1 MKNIKGAFPVSRLGP
16 CSLALCVLI
25 ALSGDPAQPEE
36 TQSNQPNPAHIPV
49 SPPADASG
57 HARMINLLKDIAHR
71 TRGDIPFLGDGMV
84 KLLDRRLAELGPETP
99 YTDVLYLRAQ
109 LGEAEVQRGNIKQG
123 IQHLVEV
130 YRGVE
135 LLKQKGYLAP
145 DEMAY
150 LNAVYRLGV
159 AYMRLGETQNCCRRR
174 LPESCILPIR
184 GGGIHDIQD
193 GSREAIKYFTLVLR
207 NAPENS
213 PLYLSAKWLLNVM
226 YMTIDGYPEQVPPRF
241 VIDAGLFESE
251 ELFPRFRNR
260 APDLGLDTF
269 DLAGGAIVDDFT
281 GDDYLDIVVS
291 TWDPSGQMRFFINNR
306 DGTFSDATEKANL
319 NGLTGGLNLAH
330 ADYDNDGDLD
340 ILVLRGA
347 WLRKWGRVPNSLL
360 RNNGDATFTD
370 VTFEAGLGED
380 HFPAQAGAWADY
392 DKDGDVDLYI
402 GNESIGDSIPPSNL
416 FRNNGDGTFTDV
428 AGEAGVPN
436 FHHAKA
442 ACWGDIDGDG
452 FPDLYISN
460 FQAENR
466 LYRNNADG
474 TFTDVAQRLGV
485 TTPRRSFP
493 LWFWDFDNDGA
504 LDLYV
509 SSYGG
514 ELDALV
520 AGQLDIPID
529 NELARLYR
537 GDGQGGFADVAQ
549 EQNLKRLTLPMAAN
563 FGDLDNDGYL
573 DYYLGTGYPD
583 YEALMPNV
591 MVRNRGGT
599 GFSDVT
605 FAGGFGHLQK
615 GHGIAFAD
623 LDNDG
628 DQDVFEQMGGFFPG
642 DKFSNALFENPGFGN
657 HWISVKLVG
666 VDSNRAAIGA
676 RIRVEVID
684 NGDRRS
690 IYKHVNSGASFGANP
705 LRQTIGL
712 GKATRIEVLEVYWP
726 ATGRTQTFR
735 DLPVDQFIRIVE
747 SEDRYT
753 PLELNRISLGGKPTD
768 Q

>member
-1 MKNIKGAFPVSRLGP
+1 
-16 CSLALCVLI
+16 
-25 ALSGDPAQPEE
+25 
-36 TQSNQPNPAHIPV
+36 
-49 SPPADASG
+49 
-57 HARMINLLKDIAHR
+57 MIDLLKEIATR
-71 TRGDIPFLGDGMV
+71 TKRDIPFLGDRMV
-84 KLLDRRLAELGPETP
+84 KILDRRLAELGPETP
-99 YTDVLYLRAQ
+99 YTEALYLRAE
-109 LGEAEVQRGNIKQG
+109 LGEAEIQRGNIEQG
-123 IQHLVEV
+123 IRRLLEV

-145 DEMAY
+145 DQVAY

-159 AYMRLGETQNCCRRR
+159 AYMRLGETQNCCRER

-193 GSREAIKYFTLVLR
+193 GSRGAIKYFTQVLR
-207 NAPENS
+207 NAPENL
-213 PLYLSAKWLLNVM
+213 PLYLSAKWLLNIM

-241 VIDAGLFESE
+241 LIDAGLFESDE
-251 ELFPRFRNR
+251 PFPRFRNR

-269 DLAGGAIVDDFT
+269 DLAGGVIVDDFT
-281 GDDYLDIVVS
+281 GDEYLDIVVS
-291 TWDPSGQMRFFINNR
+291 TWDPSGQMRLFINNR
-306 DGTFSDATEKANL
+306 DGTFSDNTEKANL
-319 NGLTGGLNLAH
+319 TGLTGGLNMAH

-347 WLRKWGRVPNSLL
+347 WLMKLGRVPNSLL

-380 HFPAQAGAWADY
+380 HFPALAGAWADY

-402 GNESIGDSIPPSNL
+402 GNESIGDSIPPSHL

-428 AGEAGVPN
+428 AAEAGVPN
-436 FHHAKA
+436 FEHAKA
-442 ACWGDIDGDG
+442 VGWGDIDGDG
-452 FPDLYISN
+452 FADLYISN

-466 LYRNNADG
+466 LYHNNADG

-509 SSYGG
+509 SSYAGD
-514 ELDALV
+514 LDALV
-520 AGQLDIPID
+520 ASHLDIPIE

-537 GDGQGGFADVAQ
+537 GDGQGGFVDVAQ

-628 DQDVFEQMGGFFPG
+628 DQDIFEQMGGFYLG

-676 RIRVEVID
+676 RIRAEVID
-684 NGDRRS
+684 NGKRRS

-712 GKATRIEVLEVYWP
+712 GKATRIEVLEIYWP

-753 PLELNRISLGGKPTD
+753 PLELNRLRLGGEPIS